1 MTVYE
6 QNLLEELGQ
15 WYADQV
21 KDAIKNK
28 PIERSTK
35 AQGSFS
41 AVANA
46 TGRLAES
53 LRFEVSEEALEVFA
67 LDYIDK
73 LVFGQAPSRLD
84 NVSVFEIEEWIRAK
98 GLELSSVSVMYNL
111 QKNGSSIWQKWQ
123 GENSGLLNDIS
134 LEEQITQVKEKL
146 VLKTTADI
154 KSDFFS
160 QFNIAA

>member
-6 QNLLEELGQ
+6 RNLLEELGQ
-15 WYADQV
+15 WYATQV

-28 PIERSTK
+28 PIQRKTN
-35 AQGSFS
+35 AQGGFS

-53 LRFEVSEEALEVFA
+53 LRYEVSEEAVEVFA

-73 LVFGQAPSRLD
+73 LVFGQPPSRLD

-98 GLELSSVSVMYNL
+98 GLDLSATSVMTNL
-111 QKNGSSIWQKWQ
+111 QKNGSSIWQQWQ

-134 LEEQITQVKEKL
+134 LEEQIEQVKQKL
-146 VLKTTADI
+146 ALKSISDI
-154 KSDFFS
+154 QSDFFN
-160 QFNIAA
+160 QFNQAA